1 MLFINLSI
9 LPRTGRVKKRLSPP
23 DPVYNN
29 RLVTKFINCV
39 MKNGKKSVAQK
50 LVYKAFDTIKSTT
63 GQEPVKF
70 LENVLS
76 QVAPKIEVRPR
87 RIGGA
92 VYQVPIEVKGD
103 RKTAVAIRLV
113 LTYARK
119 RSSKEFHSF
128 DEKLV
133 AEMLD
138 ISKGQGEAIKK
149 RDQIH
154 KMAEANKA
162 FAHLR
167 W

>member
-1 MLFINLSI
+1 M
-9 LPRTGRVKKRLSPP
+9 VE
-23 DPVYNN
+23 
-29 RLVTKFINCV
+29 
-39 MKNGKKSVAQK
+39 GKKSIAQS
-50 LVYKAFDTIKSTT
+50 LVYKAFDQIKEKT

-70 LENVLS
+70 LETILTTVS
-76 QVAPKIEVRPR
+76 PRIEVRPR

-92 VYQVPIEVKGD
+92 VYQVPVEVKGD
-103 RKTAVAIRLV
+103 RKLAVAIRLV

-119 RSSKEFHSF
+119 RSSKEYHTF
-128 DEKLV
+128 DQKLV
-133 AEMLD
+133 AEMID
-138 ISKGQGEAIKK
+138 ISKGLGEAIKK

>member
-1 MLFINLSI
+1 V
-9 LPRTGRVKKRLSPP
+9 PRTGRVKKRLIPP
-23 DPVYNN
+23 DAVYNN
-29 RLVTKFINCV
+29 RLVSKFINCV
-39 MKNGKKSVAQK
+39 MFEGKKSVAQS
-50 LVYKAFDTIKSTT
+50 LVYKAMDQIKEQT

-70 LENVLS
+70 LETILASVS
-76 QVAPKIEVRPR
+76 PRIEVRPR

-92 VYQVPIEVKGD
+92 VYQVPVEVKGD
-103 RKTAVAIRLV
+103 RKLAVAIRLV

-119 RSSKEFHSF
+119 RSSKEYHTF
-128 DEKLV
+128 DQKLV
-133 AEMLD
+133 AEMID
-138 ISKGQGEAIKK
+138 ISKGLGEAIKK

>member
-1 MLFINLSI
+1 M
-9 LPRTGRVKKRLSPP
+9 PRTGRVKKRLSLP
-23 DPVYNN
+23 DPIYGN
-29 RLVTKFINCV
+29 RLVSKFINCV
-39 MKNGKKSVAQK
+39 MKNGKKNVAQA
-50 LVYKAFDTIKSTT
+50 LVYKAFDTIKEKT

-70 LENVLS
+70 LESVLATVS
-76 QVAPKIEVRPR
+76 PRIEVRPR

-92 VYQVPIEVKGD
+92 VYQVPVEVKGE

-119 RSSKEFHSF
+119 RSSKEFHTF
-128 DEKLV
+128 DQKLV
-133 AEMLD
+133 AEMID
-138 ISKGQGEAIKK
+138 ISKGLGEAIKK

-154 KMAEANKA
+154 RMAEANKA